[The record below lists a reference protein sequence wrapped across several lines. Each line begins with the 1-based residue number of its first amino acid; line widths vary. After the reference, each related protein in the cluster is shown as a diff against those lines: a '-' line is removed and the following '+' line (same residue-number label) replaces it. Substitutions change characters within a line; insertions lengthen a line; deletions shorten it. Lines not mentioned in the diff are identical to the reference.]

1 MNCYQMVTK
10 PMSKKL
16 SIYSY
21 LDYKVYILDIFQNS
35 KNNGR
40 GMLGKLA
47 KFLDVHS
54 SYVSQVINGQKE
66 FSAEQAILVSSFLN
80 LFNRDKDYF
89 LELIY
94 YARSGNPELKKH
106 HLESLAKIQA
116 EALQVKSRV
125 GKAKELSEEQK
136 IIYYS
141 DWVFMAV
148 WLSTS
153 IKEMND
159 NKSIATLLNQSSEK
173 VAKALEFLI
182 EAGLCEYEKNEL
194 KMKVKKTH
202 LTSDSLMIKNH
213 HLNWRLK
220 SIDASKS
227 LPNSELMFTAPIS
240 VSHTDFAKIKELIL
254 TLIEEISLI
263 VKESEPEVIA
273 CLNFDHFTIGS
284 N

>member
-1 MNCYQMVTK
+1 
-10 PMSKKL
+10 MS
-16 SIYSY
+16 S
-21 LDYKVYILDIFQNS
+21 FNS
-35 KNNGR
+35 
-40 GMLGKLA
+40 
-47 KFLDVHS
+47 
-54 SYVSQVINGQKE
+54 GQKD
-66 FSAEQAILVSSFLN
+66 FSAEQAIIVCRFLD

-94 YARSGNPELKKH
+94 YARSENPELKKH
-106 HLESLAKIQA
+106 HLECLAKIQA
-116 EALQVKSRV
+116 ETLQVKSRV

-141 DWVFMAV
+141 DWIFMPV
-148 WLSTS
+148 WPSNS

-159 NKSIATLLNQSSEK
+159 SKSIATLLKLSSEK

-182 EAGLCEYEKNEL
+182 EAGLCEYENNEL
-194 KMKVKKTH
+194 KLKVKKTH

-220 SIDASKS
+220 SIEASKS
-227 LPNSELMFTAPIS
+227 LPDSELISTAPIS
-240 VSHTDFAKIKELIL
+240 VSRKDFAKIKELIL
-254 TLIEEISLI
+254 TLIEEISSI

-273 CLNFDHFTIGS
+273 CLSFDHYTIGI